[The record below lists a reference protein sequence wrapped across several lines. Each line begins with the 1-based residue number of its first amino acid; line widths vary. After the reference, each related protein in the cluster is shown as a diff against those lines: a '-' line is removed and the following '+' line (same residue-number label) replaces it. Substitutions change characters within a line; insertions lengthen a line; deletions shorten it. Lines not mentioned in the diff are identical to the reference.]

1 MSQAEPLS
9 ASQLEQ
15 AFEVFNRVSHELD
28 TSYRELESKVAGL
41 THELA
46 AARSARLKELAE
58 KERLAHR
65 LSSLIAVLP
74 GGVLIVDSRQV
85 IKDVNPE
92 ALELLGEPLIGQLWS
107 NVLNRV
113 AYHDQLQCQE
123 LEQNQSLQQG
133 QSPQH
138 SQSLQK
144 TKEIQLANGKCISV
158 VSRPLDQTG
167 DAVVLVTD
175 VSEIHQ
181 LQEQLGR
188 KKRLTALGEMAARL
202 AHQIRTPLSSTTL
215 YLSQLGRQDLLA
227 EQRQKISAKVS
238 ERLIHMG
245 CLVDSMLSFVRG
257 ESPATDMIYVNQV
270 LKDFEA
276 TVLPQMEKSE
286 SKLIIPEVDNTLSIM
301 GDHEELAGALSNLA
315 MNALEAAK
323 GPVTLDIWVGALNNH
338 WLQIRVRDNGPGINE
353 DIIDRVFDPFFT
365 TRSQG
370 TGLGLAVVAMTVS
383 NHGGEITVKNSPRGG
398 AEFLINLPMAK
409 NTFVDGDKGTNSE
422 AQGANIAKTVTETDI
437 TEAGFSKA
445 DNSNIKSERS
455 VVNE

>member
-92 ALELLGEPLIGQLWS
+92 ALELLGEPLIGQSWS
-107 NVLNRV
+107 SVLNRV
-113 AYHDQLQCQE
+113 ASHDQLQPQD
-123 LEQNQSLQQG
+123 LNQSQSFQQ
-133 QSPQH
+133 
-138 SQSLQK
+138 
-144 TKEIQLANGKCISV
+144 TKELQLVNDKCISV

-227 EQRQKISAKVS
+227 DQRQKISAKVS

-245 CLVDSMLSFVRG
+245 HLVDSMLSFVRG

-276 TVLPQMEKSE
+276 TVLPQIEKSQ

-301 GDHEELAGALSNLA
+301 GDHEELTGALSNLA

-323 GPVTLDIWVGALNNH
+323 GPVILDVWVGALNNH
-338 WLQIRVRDNGPGINE
+338 WIQIRVRDNGPGISE

-383 NHGGEITVKNSPRGG
+383 NHGGEITVKNNPTGG
-398 AEFLINLPMAK
+398 AEFLINFPMANITDADISTIK
-409 NTFVDGDKGTNSE
+409 RKG
-422 AQGANIAKTVTETDI
+422 VL
-437 TEAGFSKA
+437 
-445 DNSNIKSERS
+445 
-455 VVNE
+455 

>member
-92 ALELLGEPLIGQLWS
+92 ALELLGEPLIGQSWS
-107 NVLNRV
+107 SVLNRV
-113 AYHDQLQCQE
+113 ASHDQLQPQD
-123 LEQNQSLQQG
+123 LNQSQSFQQ
-133 QSPQH
+133 
-138 SQSLQK
+138 
-144 TKEIQLANGKCISV
+144 TKELQLVNDKCISV

-227 EQRQKISAKVS
+227 DQRQKISAKVS

-245 CLVDSMLSFVRG
+245 HLVDSMLSFVRG
-257 ESPATDMIYVNQV
+257 ESPATDMIYINQV

-276 TVLPQMEKSE
+276 TVLPQIEKSQ

-301 GDHEELAGALSNLA
+301 GDHEELTGALSNLA

-323 GPVTLDIWVGALNNH
+323 GPVILDVWVGALNNH
-338 WLQIRVRDNGPGINE
+338 WLQIRVRDNGPGISE

-383 NHGGEITVKNSPRGG
+383 NHGGEITVKNNPTGG
-398 AEFLINLPMAK
+398 AEFLISFPMA
-409 NTFVDGDKGTNSE
+409 
-422 AQGANIAKTVTETDI
+422 NITD
-437 TEAGFSKA
+437 A
-445 DNSNIKSERS
+445 DISTIKSKRS

>member
-92 ALELLGEPLIGQLWS
+92 ALELLGEPLIGQSWS
-107 NVLNRV
+107 SVLNRV
-113 AYHDQLQCQE
+113 ADHDQLQCQD
-123 LEQNQSLQQG
+123 LKQTKSLQQI
-133 QSPQH
+133 
-138 SQSLQK
+138 
-144 TKEIQLANGKCISV
+144 KEIQLVNDKCISV

-215 YLSQLGRQDLLA
+215 YLTQLGRQDLLA
-227 EQRQKISAKVS
+227 DQRQKISAKVS

-245 CLVDSMLSFVRG
+245 HLVDSMLSFVRG
-257 ESPATDMIYVNQV
+257 ESPATDMIYINQV

-276 TVLPQMEKSE
+276 TVLPQIEKSQ

-301 GDHEELAGALSNLA
+301 GDHEELTGALSNLA

-323 GPVTLDIWVGALNNH
+323 GPVVLDVWVGALNNH
-338 WLQIRVRDNGPGINE
+338 WLQIRVRDNGPGISE

-383 NHGGEITVKNSPRGG
+383 NHGGEITVKNNPAGG
-398 AEFLINLPMAK
+398 AEFLINLPMA
-409 NTFVDGDKGTNSE
+409 N
-422 AQGANIAKTVTETDI
+422 I
-437 TEAGFSKA
+437 TEADISTVKSK
-445 DNSNIKSERS
+445 RS

>member
-1 MSQAEPLS
+1 MNQAEPLS

-46 AARSARLKELAE
+46 ASRSDRLKELAE

-65 LSSLIAVLP
+65 LSSLISVLP

-85 IKDVNPE
+85 IRDVNPE

-107 NVLNRV
+107 DVLNRV
-113 AYHDQLQCQE
+113 ADHDQLEYQGLQ
-123 LEQNQSLQQG
+123 QHNPQRQHSLQQ
-133 QSPQH
+133 
-138 SQSLQK
+138 
-144 TKEIQLANGKCISV
+144 TKEIQLANDKCISV
-158 VSRPLDQTG
+158 VSRPLDQSG

-227 EQRQKISAKVS
+227 GQRQKISAKVS

-245 CLVDSMLSFVRG
+245 HLVDSMLSFVRG
-257 ESPATDMIYVNQV
+257 ESPAADMIHVNQV

-276 TVLPQMEKSE
+276 TVLPQIEKSE
-286 SKLIIPEVDNTLSIM
+286 STLIIPEVDNTLSII
-301 GDHEELAGALSNLA
+301 GDHEELTGALSNLA
-315 MNALEAAK
+315 MNAMEAAK
-323 GPVTLDIWVGALNNH
+323 GSVTLDVWVGALNNH
-338 WLQIRVRDNGPGINE
+338 WLQIRVRDNGPGISE
-353 DIIDRVFDPFFT
+353 DIIDRIFDPFFT

-383 NHGGEITVKNSPRGG
+383 NHGGEITVHNHSAGG
-398 AEFLINLPMAK
+398 AEFLINLPIAQ
-409 NTFVDGDKGTNSE
+409 NSFSDGIEN
-422 AQGANIAKTVTETDI
+422 QGANANKAKSNKI
-437 TEAGFSKA
+437 KNSKI
-445 DNSNIKSERS
+445 NCERS
-455 VVNE
+455 VVND

>member
-92 ALELLGEPLIGQLWS
+92 ALELLGEPLIGQSWS
-107 NVLNRV
+107 SVLNRV
-113 AYHDQLQCQE
+113 ADNDQLQCQD
-123 LEQNQSLQQG
+123 LKQTKSLQQ
-133 QSPQH
+133 
-138 SQSLQK
+138 
-144 TKEIQLANGKCISV
+144 TKEIQLVNDKCISV

-227 EQRQKISAKVS
+227 DQRQKISAKVS

-245 CLVDSMLSFVRG
+245 HLVDSMLSFVRG

-276 TVLPQMEKSE
+276 TVLPQIEKSQ

-301 GDHEELAGALSNLA
+301 GDHEELTGALSNLV

-323 GPVTLDIWVGALNNH
+323 GPVILDVWVGALNNH
-338 WLQIRVRDNGPGINE
+338 WLQIRVRDNGPGISE

-383 NHGGEITVKNSPRGG
+383 NHGGEITVKNNPTGG
-398 AEFLINLPMAK
+398 AEFLINFPMA
-409 NTFVDGDKGTNSE
+409 
-422 AQGANIAKTVTETDI
+422 NITD
-437 TEAGFSKA
+437 A
-445 DNSNIKSERS
+445 DISTIKSKRS

>member
-92 ALELLGEPLIGQLWS
+92 ALELLGEPLIGQSWS
-107 NVLNRV
+107 SVLNRV
-113 AYHDQLQCQE
+113 ASHDQLQPQD
-123 LEQNQSLQQG
+123 LNQSQSFQQ
-133 QSPQH
+133 
-138 SQSLQK
+138 
-144 TKEIQLANGKCISV
+144 TKELQLVNDKCISV

-227 EQRQKISAKVS
+227 DQRQKISAKVS

-245 CLVDSMLSFVRG
+245 HLVDSMLSFVRG

-276 TVLPQMEKSE
+276 TVLPQIEKSQ
-286 SKLIIPEVDNTLSIM
+286 SKIIIPEVDNTLSIM
-301 GDHEELAGALSNLA
+301 GDHEELTGALSNLA

-323 GPVTLDIWVGALNNH
+323 GPVILDVWVGALNNH
-338 WLQIRVRDNGPGINE
+338 WLQIRVRDNGPGISE

-383 NHGGEITVKNSPRGG
+383 NHGGEITVKNNPTGG
-398 AEFLINLPMAK
+398 AEFLISFPMA
-409 NTFVDGDKGTNSE
+409 
-422 AQGANIAKTVTETDI
+422 NITD
-437 TEAGFSKA
+437 A
-445 DNSNIKSERS
+445 DISTIKSKRS

>member
-92 ALELLGEPLIGQLWS
+92 ALELLGEPLIGQSWS
-107 NVLNRV
+107 SVLNRV
-113 AYHDQLQCQE
+113 ASHDQLQPQD
-123 LEQNQSLQQG
+123 LNQSQSFQQ
-133 QSPQH
+133 
-138 SQSLQK
+138 
-144 TKEIQLANGKCISV
+144 TKELQLVNDKCISV

-227 EQRQKISAKVS
+227 DQRQKISAKVS

-245 CLVDSMLSFVRG
+245 HLVDSMLSFVRG

-276 TVLPQMEKSE
+276 TVLPQIEKSQ
-286 SKLIIPEVDNTLSIM
+286 SKIIIPEVDNTLSIM
-301 GDHEELAGALSNLA
+301 GDHEELTGALSNLA
-315 MNALEAAK
+315 MNALESAK
-323 GPVTLDIWVGALNNH
+323 GPVILDVWVGALNNH
-338 WLQIRVRDNGPGINE
+338 WLQIRVRDNGPGISE

-383 NHGGEITVKNSPRGG
+383 NHGGEITVKNNPTGG
-398 AEFLINLPMAK
+398 AEFLISFPMA
-409 NTFVDGDKGTNSE
+409 
-422 AQGANIAKTVTETDI
+422 NITD
-437 TEAGFSKA
+437 A
-445 DNSNIKSERS
+445 DISTIKSKRS